1 MLEKEKEKMK
11 EFEKK
16 MGFVKVEELA
26 SEADEIHGDEDGS
39 NGAGVVS
46 FITGIFTGMV
56 APTGA
61 CSSKC

>member
-1 MLEKEKEKMK
+1 MK

-26 SEADEIHGDEDGS
+26 SEADEIHGKEEGS

>member
-1 MLEKEKEKMK
+1 MK
-11 EFEKK
+11 DFEKK
-16 MGFVKVEELA
+16 TGFVKVEELA
-26 SEADEIHGDEDGS
+26 LEADEIHGSEDGS
-39 NGAGVVS
+39 NGAGIVS